1 MKLSGHTEMIDLIGV
16 PDGPLL
22 MSYSNMEEEN
32 LMRIWDVNTW
42 ECLATYRPEDV
53 VSELGSYPPFGKKD
67 NKNLNTENSCIVL
80 TYEELHWRL
89 FL

>member
-22 MSYSNMEEEN
+22 MSYSSMEEEN

-53 VSELGSYPPFGKKD
+53 VSEELSPFGKKD
-67 NKNLNTENSCIVL
+67 NNNLNTEISCTVL
-80 TYEELHWRL
+80 TYEELH
-89 FL
+89 

>member
-16 PDGPLL
+16 PEGPLL
-22 MSYSNMEEEN
+22 MSYSSMEEEN

-53 VSELGSYPPFGKKD
+53 VSEELSPFGKKIGR
-67 NKNLNTENSCIVL
+67 NSCIVL
-80 TYEELHWRL
+80 TYEELH
-89 FL
+89 